1 MNNREYITRTWLCF
15 FVWVSSWSQH
25 TGGLRYKSSLRH
37 QDLVYVHVAEVLE
50 LVVSKWTM
58 GWDGMGHRGL
68 RNKWPGLPVAMLFPV
83 FGSIEHLNELE
94 QRNIGIRR
102 WSRLFSPEPNR
113 AFDFSIIR
121 PCFSLSLSFFFRDS
135 YFVEFEHFRRIIGSW
150 LRFCYAESPP
160 DFDEINFL
168 PFQPCLHSSFL
179 RNFFLRARFTSSP
192 DEKWELD
199 SLWI

>member
-121 PCFSLSLSFFFRDS
+121 PCFFLSLSLSFFS
-135 YFVEFEHFRRIIGSW
+135 AILISSSSSIFVESLDLNFASGTENPPPP
-150 LRFCYAESPP
+150 RFWWNQFPALSTLSP
-160 DFDEINFL
+160 
-168 PFQPCLHSSFL
+168 
-179 RNFFLRARFTSSP
+179 
-192 DEKWELD
+192 
-199 SLWI
+199 